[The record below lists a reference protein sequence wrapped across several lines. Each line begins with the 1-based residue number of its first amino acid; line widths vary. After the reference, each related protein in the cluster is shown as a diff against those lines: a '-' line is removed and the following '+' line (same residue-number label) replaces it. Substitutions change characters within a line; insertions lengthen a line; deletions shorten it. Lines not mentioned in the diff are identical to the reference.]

1 MIIGV
6 IGTGYVGLVS
16 GACLADMGNEVIC
29 VDNDKNKIDMLND
42 SKIPIYEYGLEEM
55 VVRNVNDNR
64 LEFTTDIKNSVQK
77 AEVIFIAVGTPPDE
91 DGSADLQYVL
101 AVAKDIGKYLNEYK
115 VVVDKSTVPIGT
127 ADLVR
132 KTIQSEI
139 EKRGKNFQFDVVS
152 NPEFLKEGMAIED
165 FMKPDRIIIGTESN
179 KAKKIMN
186 ELYSPFTFQRN
197 RIIFMKIRSAEL
209 TKYAANSMLATKISF
224 MNEIANLCDK
234 VDADVE
240 EVRIGIGSDNR
251 IGYKFLYPGIGY
263 GGSCFP
269 KDVKALIK
277 ISNENESTAKI
288 LEAVDSVNDR
298 QKSILVEK
306 ICAHFG
312 ENLSGKIFA
321 IWGLSFK
328 PMTDDMREA
337 SSQTIIKQLIE
348 NGAKIQAYDPQ
359 AMKESERIF
368 GKTENIKYTE
378 NQYQA
383 LENADAL
390 LLITEWHQFRHPDFQ
405 KIKQKLKQKIIFD
418 GRNQYDPKTT
428 RENGFIYYCIG
439 RN

>member
-1 MIIGV
+1 MKIAV
-6 IGTGYVGLVS
+6 VGTGYVGLVS
-16 GACLADMGNEVIC
+16 GTCLADMGNEVVC
-29 VDNDKNKIDMLND
+29 ADNNKNKIDMLNN
-42 SKIPIYEYGLEEM
+42 SEIPIYEYGLKEM

-64 LEFTTDIKNSVQK
+64 LKFTTDIKNAVEESV
-77 AEVIFIAVGTPPDE
+77 VIFIAVGTPPDE

-127 ADLVR
+127 ADLV
-132 KTIQSEI
+132 KETIQSELS
-139 EKRGKNFQFDVVS
+139 KREKNFEFDVVS

-165 FMKPDRIIIGTESN
+165 FMKPNRIIIGTNSE
-179 KAKKIMN
+179 KAKNIMK

-197 RIIFMKIRSAEL
+197 RIIFMKIRSAEM

-224 MNEIANLCDK
+224 MNEIANLCEK

-251 IGYKFLYPGIGY
+251 IGYKFLYPGVGY

-277 ISNENESTAKI
+277 IATDNKSTSKI
-288 LEAVDSVNDR
+288 LKAVESVNDK

-306 ICAHFG
+306 VCEHFG
-312 ENLSGKIFA
+312 ENLTGKTFA

-337 SSQTIIKQLIE
+337 PSKIIIKQLIE
-348 NGAKIQAYDPQ
+348 KGAKIQAYDPQ
-359 AMKESERIF
+359 AMKEAKRILE
-368 GKTENIKYTE
+368 KNKNIKYAE
-378 NQYQA
+378 NQYQT

-405 KIKQKLKQKIIFD
+405 RIKEKLGQKIIFD
-418 GRNQYDPKTT
+418 GRNQYEPEKT